1 MRLKQ
6 PVRGIHIGST
16 CVDGSPWGEGEMA
29 HAHASRGRQDSAK
42 WTTGYICARSKKDL
56 ATHLIHEIAHLAAD
70 SGHDDR
76 WRKSVRKLGGR
87 VPAAYR
93 KRPRN

>member
-16 CVDGSPWGEGEMA
+16 CVDGSAFGEDVAA
-29 HAHASRGRQDSAK
+29 HAHTSGHK
-42 WTTGYICARSKKDL
+42 PVGYICARSKRDL
-56 ATHLIHEIAHLAAD
+56 AAFLIHEIAHLAAD
-70 SGHDDR
+70 SGHDER
-76 WRKSVRKLGGR
+76 WRKSVKRLGGR

-93 KRPRN
+93 RKPRV